1 MGLENEVY
9 IWSACNS
16 KVNKLCELTENN
28 NMVCSVAWS
37 HRGNHV
43 AVGNNFG
50 EILLYDAAK

>member
-1 MGLENEVY
+1 MY

-16 KVNKLCELTENN
+16 KVNKLCELTEPN

-50 EILLYDAAK
+50 EILLYDT